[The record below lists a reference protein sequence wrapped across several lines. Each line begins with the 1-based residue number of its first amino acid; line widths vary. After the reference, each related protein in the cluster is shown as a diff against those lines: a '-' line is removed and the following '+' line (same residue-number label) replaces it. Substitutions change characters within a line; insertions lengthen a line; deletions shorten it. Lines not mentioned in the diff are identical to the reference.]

1 MQSTMEELSLQ
12 NVAGFETHT
21 SRPQEITSNPF
32 LARGMPY
39 YLYVLE
45 HCHNVLELEEGLGC
59 AAETSQFYFQNSNK
73 EESLQLQ
80 RNYHFYTPAE

>member
-1 MQSTMEELSLQ
+1 
-12 NVAGFETHT
+12 
-21 SRPQEITSNPF
+21 
-32 LARGMPY
+32 MPY
-39 YLYVLE
+39 YLHIRE

-59 AAETSQFYFQNSNK
+59 AAENPQFYFQNSNK